1 MIILLGRPGTGKT
14 LLMSKICDELSNKK
28 NIEIDQLNATSLPSI
43 YNFNAKYKKIKYNL
57 I

>member
-43 YNFNAKYKKIKYNL
+43 YNFNVKYKKIKYN
-57 I
+57 